1 MKLSEFRKLI
11 DELDDTRSPYSDP
24 IVTVKVK
31 QNSVII
37 GFTPST
43 PVKSISVGFDWDAW
57 QIMLRTEDPLY
68 KDK

>member
-11 DELDDTRSPYSDP
+11 DELDDTIPPYSDP
-24 IVTVKVK
+24 VVTVKER
-31 QNSVII
+31 QDPFAI
-37 GFTPST
+37 GSTPST
-43 PVKSISVGFDWDAW
+43 PVKSISIGFDWDAW